1 MSVTQ
6 VDFPG
11 QTHALTYTGGEELG
25 CSRWSFT
32 RITAALFVLA
42 SGSVQGFGTSDFP
55 QLPSFELPLHRS
67 RLALL
72 KGLVLRCHGTW
83 GDDLGLSENAVIM
96 LDKAIQVRDTL
107 ARAPGFNV
115 HRSAR
120 NAEEG
125 ASG

>member
-1 MSVTQ
+1 MYHQ
-6 VDFPG
+6 D
-11 QTHALTYTGGEELG
+11 L
-25 CSRWSFT
+25 SR
-32 RITAALFVLA
+32 ILLFV
-42 SGSVQGFGTSDFP
+42 S
-55 QLPSFELPLHRS
+55 LPSFELPLHRS